1 MGTDGELRD
10 DATGRVALKDV
21 RKVTLQ
27 ESCVGN
33 SEKEKGFDSRE
44 AIWNSEKRGTAF
56 LSNHARSGRR
66 YLSSTDLFCTASH
79 ATDVQA

>member
-33 SEKEKGFDSRE
+33 SEKNQRLRF
-44 AIWNSEKRGTAF
+44 KRG
-56 LSNHARSGRR
+56 
-66 YLSSTDLFCTASH
+66 DLEL
-79 ATDVQA
+79 